1 MTATAAAAT
10 TPAAPAQGRVVAVLA
25 AAGLVGILS
34 QALLIPLLGDLP
46 ARLDVSGEAASWAMT
61 ICLVAAA
68 VATPVSGRLADIV
81 GRKRVLVC
89 CLAATT
95 VGSVL
100 CASGGHYPLLLAGRA
115 LQGASSAVIPL
126 GISALAEIAV
136 GVGLQRGAALI
147 SATMGIGTA
156 GGVAFS
162 GLIAAVADWT
172 VVFWVAAGLGLL
184 ATAAVILVVPSPAA
198 DRASGRAGFDG
209 VGCVLLSVG
218 LTAALLAVTNG
229 GRWGWAG
236 APTLGCAV
244 GGLLVLVGWWRWER
258 RTTDPLV
265 DLDSAIEPR
274 MALVQSASVLAGVAM
289 FTHVLVLP
297 ILLRHP
303 VDGRAVSVLV
313 AGLCLVP
320 AGMAMMLA
328 APLGSWLVER
338 RGGRWALT
346 AGLVCSSVGYAASA
360 GSARWPAVVVLASVV
375 IGVGIG
381 LSFATLPF
389 LVVRLTAP
397 EAVGAANGLN
407 TLMRMIGASVSSAV
421 VGALLAAHAGSAVG
435 YALGYGWGAVAAA
448 IGALLAVRLPKDL

>member
-1 MTATAAAAT
+1 MTATAAPPT
-10 TPAAPAQGRVVAVLA
+10 VPLRPVVTVLA

-46 ARLDVSGEAASWAMT
+46 ARLEVSGEAASWAMT

-68 VATPVSGRLADIV
+68 VATPVSGRFADLV

-89 CLAATT
+89 CLVAST

-100 CASGGHYPLLLAGRA
+100 CASGDHYPLMLAGRA

-136 GVGLQRGAALI
+136 GIGLQRGAALI

-184 ATAAVILVVPSPAA
+184 VTAAVVLVVPAPVAGPDA
-198 DRASGRAGFDG
+198 EKVRASFDG

-218 LTAALLAVTNG
+218 LTTALLAVTNG
-229 GRWGWAG
+229 SRWGSVSPA
-236 APTLGCAV
+236 TLGCAV
-244 GGLLVLVGWWRWER
+244 GGLLVLVVWWRWER

-297 ILLRHP
+297 VLLQRP
-303 VDGRAVSVLV
+303 VDGAAATVLV

-320 AGMAMMLA
+320 AGVAMMLA
-328 APLGSWLVER
+328 APLGSWLVGR
-338 RGGRWALT
+338 RGARWALA
-346 AGLVCSSVGYAASA
+346 AGLACSATGYAASA
-360 GSARWPAVVVLASVV
+360 ASVRWPAAVVVASLV

-421 VGALLAAHAGSAVG
+421 IGALLAAHAGTVAG
-435 YALGYGWGAVAAA
+435 YALAYGWGAVAAA
-448 IGALLAVRLPKDL
+448 VGVVLAVRLPKEL

>member
-1 MTATAAAAT
+1 MTAAST
-10 TPAAPAQGRVVAVLA
+10 AAPARLRLRPVVVVLA
-25 AAGLVGILS
+25 AAGLAGILS

-68 VATPVSGRLADIV
+68 VATPVSGRLADLI
-81 GRKRVLVC
+81 GRKRVLVG
-89 CLAATT
+89 CLVATT

-100 CASGGHYPLLLAGRA
+100 CASGGLYPLMLAGRA
-115 LQGASSAVIPL
+115 LQGTSSAVIPL
-126 GISALAEIAV
+126 GISVLAEVASGIR
-136 GVGLQRGAALI
+136 LQRGAALI

-156 GGVAFS
+156 GGVAIS

-172 VVFWVAAGLGLL
+172 VVFWFAAALTALVTVA
-184 ATAAVILVVPSPAA
+184 VVVVVPAA
-198 DRASGRAGFDG
+198 AATERPRARFDG
-209 VGCVLLSVG
+209 VGCVLLSIG
-218 LTAALLAVTNG
+218 LTTTLLAVTNG
-229 GRWGWAG
+229 SRWGWASAATRG
-236 APTLGCAV
+236 SAL
-244 GGLLVLVGWWRWER
+244 GGLVVLVGWWRWER

-274 MALVQSASVLAGVAM
+274 MALVQLASVLAGVAM

-297 ILLRHP
+297 VLLQHP
-303 VDGRAVSVLV
+303 VDGAAVSVLV

-320 AGMAMMLA
+320 AGLAMMLA
-328 APLGSWLVER
+328 APLGSWLVARSGAR
-338 RGGRWALT
+338 RAL
-346 AGLVCSSVGYAASA
+346 AVGLFCSSAGYAASA
-360 GSARWPAVVVLASVV
+360 AAVRWPPAVVVASLL

-381 LSFATLPF
+381 MSFATLPF

-421 VGALLAAHAGSAVG
+421 IGALLAASAGSALG
-435 YALGYGWGAVAAA
+435 YALAYGWGAVAAA
-448 IGALLAVRLPKDL
+448 AGGVLAVRLPRSL